1 LGEIAEVQL
10 VVSLSLVGLVECKE
24 RRVDLLKEA
33 IKEALRLID
42 YSFPKAESVVIKP
55 NMCYYWDYSTGQTTD
70 PNFVAAMIKV
80 LREEVSSDI
89 DISIVESDASAM
101 KCKYT
106 FKYLG
111 YEKLAEEYKVKL
123 VNLSKVESEP
133 IRVKVKDEIF
143 DFMIPKIIK
152 NADLR
157 INIPKMKYMML
168 SKISCALKNI
178 FGCNPYP
185 KKFKYHPKL
194 SETIVALNKVM
205 SFQLNVLDGI
215 IVSGSKT
222 LKLGLVMASQDPV
235 AMDAA
240 AATIMSI
247 NPKSVDHVV
256 LAEKEGLGKSSFT
269 VKGVDLEYFRKKFP
283 KRGFSEKAIAL
294 GYRLVCALG
303 LDKRLV

>member
-1 LGEIAEVQL
+1 MVL
-10 VVSLSLVGLVECKE
+10 LSLVGLVECKE
-24 RRVDLLKEA
+24 RRVDVLKEA
-33 IKEALRLID
+33 IKEALGLID

-70 PNFVAAMIKV
+70 PNFVAAIIKV
-80 LREEVSSDI
+80 LREEFSSDI

-101 KCKYT
+101 KCKYA

-133 IRVKVKDEIF
+133 IKVEVKGEIF

-194 SETIVALNKVM
+194 SETIVALNKAM

-215 IVSGSKT
+215 RVFGSKT

-240 AATIMSI
+240 AATIMGV
-247 NPKSVDHVV
+247 NPKSVDHVM
-256 LAEKEGLGKSSFT
+256 LAEKEGLGSTSFM
-269 VKGVDLEYFRKKFP
+269 VKGVELNYFKDKFP
-283 KRGFSEKAIAL
+283 RRRLSDKLMEL
-294 GYRLVCALG
+294 GYRAVCALG
-303 LDKRLV
+303 LDKHLV

>member
-1 LGEIAEVQL
+1 MIL
-10 VVSLSLVGLVECKE
+10 LSLVGLVECKE
-24 RRVDLLKEA
+24 RRVDVLKEA

-42 YSFPKAESVVIKP
+42 YSFPKAESIVIKP

-101 KCKYT
+101 KCKYA

-133 IRVKVKDEIF
+133 IKVKVKDEIF

-235 AMDAA
+235 ATDAV
-240 AATIMSI
+240 AATIMGV
-247 NPKSVDHVV
+247 NPKSVAHLK
-256 LAEKEGLGKSSFT
+256 LAEREGLGKIEFT
-269 VKGVDLEYFRKKFP
+269 VKGDDLDYFRRRFP
-283 KRGFSEKAIAL
+283 RKSLYEKVLAF
-294 GYRLVCALG
+294 GYRVACKLG
-303 LDKRLV
+303 LDKRII